1 LVVQEVALAA
11 GSMWLAAGC
20 SSRGFTMK
28 KNGAFAVKI
37 MEYDGG

>member
-1 LVVQEVALAA
+1 
-11 GSMWLAAGC
+11 MWLAAGC

-37 MEYDGG
+37 MEYDVG